1 MGTFK
6 INSKSVNA
14 QYEYKDEN
22 VCVNGSYNA
31 DATTNEVKGISGNVY
46 QLDASGNQGQSIGN
60 FNGLPN
66 LQGVFVYSLSQ
77 MTKEQSDL
85 TWAAIEEIE
94 KEITGANAE

>member
-6 INSKSVNA
+6 VKSKSVNA

-22 VCVNGSYNA
+22 VFVAGSYNA
-31 DATTNEVKGISGNVY
+31 DATTNQVKGISGNVY
-46 QLDASGNQGQSIGN
+46 LLDASGNQGQSIGN
-60 FNGLPN
+60 FNGHPDR
-66 LQGVFVYSLSQ
+66 QSGDFIYSLSE

-94 KEITGANAE
+94 KEITKEN